1 MSLYF
6 WFQMLNLLTHL
17 QRIRSVGTLSL
28 CSANLKLLVLTLSQP
43 TSLSAIML
51 LIGIAYTCCCMIG
64 EFFNSHIKQ
73 IKTKS
78 LISNDGTTKEQRL
91 QYSKFKVGFDLLKNF
106 INNRLFAG
114 VTAAQ
119 LLHKILDY
127 DPNNL
132 PNINRRSKIFKL
144 IQTF

>member
-1 MSLYF
+1 
-6 WFQMLNLLTHL
+6 
-17 QRIRSVGTLSL
+17 
-28 CSANLKLLVLTLSQP
+28 
-43 TSLSAIML
+43 
-51 LIGIAYTCCCMIG
+51 MIG
-64 EFFNSHIKQ
+64 EFFNSHIKP

-114 VTAAQ
+114 ATAAQ